1 MNHQTMEEKKVYGR
15 PEAEPVNVVI
25 EPVFNATGENVGGKT
40 PAPGE
45 IETP

>member
-1 MNHQTMEEKKVYGR
+1 MEEKKVYGR

-25 EPVFNATGENVGGKT
+25 EPVFNATATGETVGGKT
-40 PAPGE
+40 PNPGE